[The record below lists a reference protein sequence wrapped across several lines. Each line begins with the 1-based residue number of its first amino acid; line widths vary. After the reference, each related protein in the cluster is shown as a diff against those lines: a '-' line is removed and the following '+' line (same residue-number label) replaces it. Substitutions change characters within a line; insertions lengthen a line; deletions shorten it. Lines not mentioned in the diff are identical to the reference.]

1 MTKDP
6 SNPQWGASYRLVAAE
21 KWKAKSAAMG
31 RAVTEALVEYAYPT
45 PGMEVL
51 DLASGTGEPAITL
64 AGRVGPQGHVTAL
77 DLSPELLAIADER
90 ARARDLNN
98 FSTRQ
103 GDAHELPFPDAG
115 FDLSTCRF
123 GVMFFSDCDRALRE
137 LHRVLKPGGRAC
149 FLAWGP
155 FDQPYWSS
163 TMAIVHKHVGGP
175 LMSPG
180 GPNMFRFA
188 EPNTLSHSLQTAG
201 FHNVEEVTK
210 TLPWSWPGPP
220 EEVWE
225 YAKSVSTPFRP
236 LLERVPENKWDEIDS
251 EIHQAVQKYFDGK
264 AVNFGVT
271 VVLASGEKQ
280 GFRR

>member
-1 MTKDP
+1 MTADP

-31 RAVTEALVEYAYPT
+31 RGVTEALVEYARPIL
-45 PGMEVL
+45 GMQVL

-64 AGRVGPQGHVTAL
+64 AARVAPQGHVTAL
-77 DLSPELLAIADER
+77 DLSPELLALAAER
-90 ARARDLNN
+90 ARARELTN

-103 GDAHELPFPDAG
+103 ADAHTLPFPDDS
-115 FDLSTCRF
+115 FDLATCRF

-137 LHRVLKPGGRAC
+137 LHRVLKPNGRAC

-163 TMAIVHKHVGGP
+163 TMGIVHKHVGGS

-180 GPNMFRFA
+180 SPNMFRFA
-188 EPNTLSHSLQTAG
+188 EPNTLSRTLQEAG
-201 FHNVEEVTK
+201 FHHVEEETK

-225 YAKSVSTPFRP
+225 YAKSVSTPFRS
-236 LLERVPENKWDEIDS
+236 LLERVPEDDWNQINA

-264 AVNFGVT
+264 NLNFGVN
-271 VVLASGEKQ
+271 VVLASGRKT
-280 GFRR
+280 